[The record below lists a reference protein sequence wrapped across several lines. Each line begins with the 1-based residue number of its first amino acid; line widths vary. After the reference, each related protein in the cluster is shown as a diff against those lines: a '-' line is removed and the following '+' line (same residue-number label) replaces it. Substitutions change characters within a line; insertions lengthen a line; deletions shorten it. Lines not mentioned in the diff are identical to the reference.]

1 MDPKVEKPDG
11 GGKRAWLTPRRI
23 VAAVALVLAVV
34 LILQNNRRVKLN
46 FLFFSGH
53 PRVWF
58 GFLIALVLGF
68 LLGWGLSARRAK
80 SKTPE
85 S

>member
-1 MDPKVEKPDG
+1 VDPNSELAG
-11 GGKRAWLTPRRI
+11 GRWAWLTPRRI
-23 VAAVALVLAVV
+23 VAAVALLLALI

-46 FLFFSGH
+46 FLVFSGH
-53 PRVWF
+53 PRVWI

-68 LLGWGLSARRAK
+68 LLGWGLSARHAK
-80 SKTPE
+80 SKPPE